1 MADGSAMRLSC
12 PACDRKY
19 RFKPELAGRKAQ
31 CKCGATLRMPADEHS
46 PILLVS
52 GGKTSNPSSTPKPAA
67 PEIKLARQ
75 DDAFGIPLEPAA
87 APKPSAKS
95 PPVTKANGFV
105 DLDAIDIGLGGD
117 EHDAPASA
125 GKPGAGS
132 PLDAK
137 GNIAPGNVDSYD
149 LDIDLEPSQDLP
161 PPAVMPAGDI
171 LQPVGGA
178 PAAKGSCPSCGQ
190 TVKPSAVIC
199 LNCGYNIK
207 EGKKLTT
214 QVGDAPAPGGKPA
227 KPGVIPPMG
236 LSTPPP
242 RTSPQ
247 ADDAESHVFTEFY
260 GPLAVLVAGVLF
272 LVLNLGFLAEMA
284 AQAEFE
290 ADGQAIAKFLGT
302 PYQPPTG
309 RLTSF
314 LELSL
319 EIAFQIILTVPFTL
333 GAIFVMGMIFGTEL
347 GHIGPAV
354 LKLAAIIMFMVGLSL
369 MLDSVF
375 TIATGGEGWVFGNI
389 KWLLTAGSFYVLAV
403 WLLDYDSTEATVFY
417 LLVYFV
423 PKMIMIFGGLILID
437 LLTGG

>member
-1 MADGSAMRLSC
+1 MRLFC

-46 PILLVS
+46 PIQLVS
-52 GGKTSNPSSTPKPAA
+52 GGKTSSPTPAPKPAA
-67 PEIKLARQ
+67 PEIKLAAQ
-75 DDAFGIPLEPAA
+75 DNAMSIPLEPADP
-87 APKPSAKS
+87 PKPSAKS

-105 DLDAIDIGLGGD
+105 DLDSIDIGLGGD

-137 GNIAPGNVDSYD
+137 GNFAPGNVDSYD
-149 LDIDLEPSQDLP
+149 LDIELEPTQDLP
-161 PPAVMPAGDI
+161 PPTVMPAGEI
-171 LQPVGGA
+171 LQPVGGTPA
-178 PAAKGSCPSCGQ
+178 AKAAKGSCPSCGQ
-190 TVKPSAVIC
+190 AVKPGAVIC

-207 EGKKLTT
+207 EGKKITT

-227 KPGVIPPMG
+227 KPGAIPPMG

-242 RTSPQ
+242 RASLQT
-247 ADDAESHVFTEFY
+247 DDAESHVFTEFY

-290 ADGQAIAKFLGT
+290 SDGQAMAQFLGT
-302 PYQPPTG
+302 TYQPPTG
-309 RLTSF
+309 RLTNF

-319 EIAFQIILTVPFTL
+319 EIAFQIILTVPFTV

-347 GHIGPAV
+347 GQIGPAV
-354 LKLAAIIMFMVGLSL
+354 LKLASIIMFMVGLSL

-375 TIATGGEGWVFGNI
+375 TIVTGGDGWVFGNI
-389 KWLLTAGSFYVLAV
+389 KWLLTAGAFYCLAV

-423 PKMIMIFGGLILID
+423 PKLIMVFGGLILINH
-437 LLTGG
+437 LTGG